1 MIDHTG
7 YISSLI
13 LGLKPS
19 EEFCLLIIL
28 SMLSE
33 YLPAGRQVGKINP
46 LRYISCMV
54 IEFNKEDL

>member
-7 YISSLI
+7 YISLLI

-19 EEFCLLIIL
+19 EEFCLFVFLDKFLRNI
-28 SMLSE
+28 
-33 YLPAGRQVGKINP
+33 GKINP